1 VIYRANIS
9 LRVACLGIAAASL
22 LLVLITGCAT
32 TKAFGKSPEQ
42 QRADRQD
49 QLRGTLATYC
59 HAPRLP
65 NGRVDVERLVRELVD
80 VHANTYS
87 FCIHT
92 GSNDWDDLQLFLP
105 LARKQGIKVWGSVV
119 PPSESPPHLKLYA
132 EPFKLDYDRW
142 AVEFAKL
149 SLRETNL
156 VAWSIDDF
164 THNLKVYTPE
174 HVNQMLTA
182 ARQVNPKL
190 AFVPCC
196 YYKSITP
203 QFVTNYCSL
212 LDGML
217 FPYRDESHGA
227 NLKNPDN
234 VEFEVNKIKEMAG
247 LSYPIIV
254 DIYATAHSR
263 LGATTPEYVDRAITL
278 GHYSAEGVMVYCHQ
292 DPKLNPEKYV
302 VVKRS
307 FTRWAK
313 E

>member
-1 VIYRANIS
+1 VVYRANIS
-9 LRVACLGIAAASL
+9 LRIACLGIAAASL

-32 TKAFGKSPEQ
+32 TKTSGKSLEQ

-59 HAPRLP
+59 RAPRLP
-65 NGRVDVERLVRELVD
+65 NGRVDVERLVKELGD

-92 GSNDWDDLQLFLP
+92 SSNDWDDLQLFLP

-119 PPSESPPHLKLYA
+119 PPSESPPRIKMYA

-164 THNLKVYTPE
+164 THNLNVYTPE
-174 HVNQMLTA
+174 HVNQMLSA
-182 ARQVNPKL
+182 ARKVNPRL

-196 YYKSITP
+196 YYKAITP
-203 QFVTNYCSL
+203 QFVTNYCAL

-263 LGATTPEYVDRAITL
+263 LGPTTPEYVDKAMTL
-278 GHYSAEGVMVYCHQ
+278 GHRSAEGVMVYCHQ

-307 FTRWAK
+307 FTRWAG